1 MRETTATP
9 TTTSKTDPVAA
20 QRTVARSIGLLTF
33 SRMVFNIASRMT
45 YPFLSVFA
53 VGLGVD
59 LHALSQVM
67 VVRSATG
74 FLSPFLASLADLWGH
89 KRGVIIG
96 TAICLLANLAVVL
109 FPVYGVF
116 FAAMSLTFLGMYFF
130 MASMQAY
137 VGEIVPFE
145 RRGMAL
151 AITETGWGLAFVV
164 GMPVLGFLIRRWGW
178 LSPFWLLTT
187 LSALSLL
194 LLWRLLPAG
203 AKHPASGDP
212 AAQAKAFVRNLR
224 QVFTSRT
231 AVYLLLMALLM
242 VTANELV
249 NLVFGVWIEE
259 SFGLSVTGLGA
270 AALALGV
277 MELVGELSGG
287 AAADRFGKGRAVVMG
302 IVLNILAAVWMAF
315 FAKTLPG
322 AIIGLTL
329 FYLSFEFAI
338 VAAIGLV
345 SEALPTA
352 RATMMGAVGASLSL
366 GRMLGAMAV
375 PYLYS
380 LGFVWNLIITVL
392 VNAAAIGAVLLAL
405 KTGAFHHEPA
415 LPTEQA

>member
-1 MRETTATP
+1 MTMYPPPVRVDDRIGGIGLTISRKHLMRETTATP

-178 LSPFWLLTT
+178 LSPFWLLTMR
-187 LSALSLL
+187 SACCCCGGCCQ
-194 LLWRLLPAG
+194 PE
-203 AKHPASGDP
+203 PNTPP
-212 AAQAKAFVRNLR
+212 AATRRRRQKRLCATCGRCSLR
-224 QVFTSRT
+224 
-231 AVYLLLMALLM
+231 
-242 VTANELV
+242 
-249 NLVFGVWIEE
+249 
-259 SFGLSVTGLGA
+259 
-270 AALALGV
+270 
-277 MELVGELSGG
+277 
-287 AAADRFGKGRAVVMG
+287 
-302 IVLNILAAVWMAF
+302 
-315 FAKTLPG
+315 
-322 AIIGLTL
+322 
-329 FYLSFEFAI
+329 
-338 VAAIGLV
+338 
-345 SEALPTA
+345 
-352 RATMMGAVGASLSL
+352 
-366 GRMLGAMAV
+366 
-375 PYLYS
+375 
-380 LGFVWNLIITVL
+380 
-392 VNAAAIGAVLLAL
+392 
-405 KTGAFHHEPA
+405 
-415 LPTEQA
+415 EQRCICY